1 MIKLKNISKTY
12 VSDKVE
18 TKALRDISLE
28 IEAGEYVAI
37 MGASGS
43 GKTTM
48 LNIIGGMDSA
58 TSGEYIY
65 GDINV
70 TKLSP
75 AKLHEFRKTFFE
87 KAEFHGSN
95 KTVDNCRIQ
104 RYLYSKEK
112 AQNGTVQSKLSTIQT
127 PTNGAT
133 DCRK

>member
-1 MIKLKNISKTY
+1 MFLYSWKRLSLLESK
-12 VSDKVE
+12 
-18 TKALRDISLE
+18 
-28 IEAGEYVAI
+28 
-37 MGASGS
+37 
-43 GKTTM
+43 GKDDTT
-48 LNIIGGMDSA
+48 S
-58 TSGEYIY
+58 S
-65 GDINV
+65 NV
-70 TKLSP
+70 TDT
-75 AKLHEFRKTFFE
+75 AFTQLHEFRKTFFE